1 MNNRNRK
8 QKTIQSTE
16 NKRYIKDKNR
26 VRERKQKQ
34 QNTKQKINKQNW
46 QE

>member
-16 NKRYIKDKNR
+16 NKRCIKDKNR
-26 VRERKQKQ
+26 VRETKQKQ